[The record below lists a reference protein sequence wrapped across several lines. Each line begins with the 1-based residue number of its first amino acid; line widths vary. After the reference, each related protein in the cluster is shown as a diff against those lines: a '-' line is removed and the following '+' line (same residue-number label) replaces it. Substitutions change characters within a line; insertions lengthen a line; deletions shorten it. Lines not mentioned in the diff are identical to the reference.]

1 MNIMEVVIQ
10 DFWGKNKFVLEVQPQ
25 WTFENV
31 KAKMQEQK
39 GIPAYM
45 CDLYH
50 KDTLL
55 ENENTVSGFAL
66 ESGSEVLFSLS
77 FEKFQAKEQ
86 VLLSEKAE
94 EKRED
99 ENEAG
104 KDKKEGEEKD
114 KAEKAQKDETGPSH
128 SGDPAMVS
136 SVIFNTSPLML
147 LCDQLWLKSFCLFF
161 QIMRHFS

>member
-1 MNIMEVVIQ
+1 MKIMEVQIQ
-10 DFWGKNKFVLEVQPQ
+10 DFFGENKFVLKVEPQ

-31 KAKMQEQK
+31 KAKMQEMK

-45 CDLYH
+45 CDIYH

-55 ENENTVSGFAL
+55 ENESTVSGYAL
-66 ESGSEVLFSLS
+66 ERGSEVLFSLS

-86 VLLSEKAE
+86 VLSEKAE
-94 EKRED
+94 EKKED
-99 ENEAG
+99 
-104 KDKKEGEEKD
+104 EEKD

-136 SVIFNTSPLML
+136 IVIFNTSPLML
-147 LCDQLWLKSFCLFF
+147 LCDQL
-161 QIMRHFS
+161 

>member
-1 MNIMEVVIQ
+1 MEILIQ
-10 DFWGKNKFVLEVQPQ
+10 DFWGKSKFVLEVQPQ

-77 FEKFQAKEQ
+77 FEKFQAEEQ
-86 VLLSEKAE
+86 ALLSEK
-94 EKRED
+94 KKKED
-99 ENEAG
+99 E
-104 KDKKEGEEKD
+104 DKEKD
-114 KAEKAQKDETGPSH
+114 EAEKAENAEKAKKDESGPSH
-128 SGDPAMVS
+128 SGCPAMVS
-136 SVIFNTSPLML
+136 I
-147 LCDQLWLKSFCLFF
+147 
-161 QIMRHFS
+161 

>member
-1 MNIMEVVIQ
+1 MEVLIQ

-66 ESGSEVLFSLS
+66 EKGSEVLFSLS

-86 VLLSEKAE
+86 AE
-94 EKRED
+94 EEKED
-99 ENEAG
+99 
-104 KDKKEGEEKD
+104 EEKD

-147 LCDQLWLKSFCLFF
+147 LCDQ
-161 QIMRHFS
+161 H

>member
-1 MNIMEVVIQ
+1 MNIMEVLIQ

-77 FEKFQAKEQ
+77 FEKFQTKEQ
-86 VLLSEKAE
+86 EALLSEKAE
-94 EKRED
+94 EKKED
-99 ENEAG
+99 
-104 KDKKEGEEKD
+104 EEKD
-114 KAEKAQKDETGPSH
+114 KAEKAQKDEKGPSH

-136 SVIFNTSPLML
+136 SVIF
-147 LCDQLWLKSFCLFF
+147 
-161 QIMRHFS
+161 II